1 MSSLRCF
8 SLFAE
13 KMREMENIQ
22 IIFRSWRTL
31 QFVFVL
37 PNFLLLAYKFIL
49 PESPRWLATKGK
61 VYSDNQKTLE

>member
-1 MSSLRCF
+1 MVKKSK
-8 SLFAE
+8 LF
-13 KMREMENIQ
+13 
-22 IIFRSWRTL
+22 FRSWRTL

-61 VYSDNQKTLE
+61 VYGDNQKTLEYKLSLKLKL